1 MRAPS
6 CAVETFCNNTRLVS
20 CPRITVAMP
29 VLNGGEYLRCAVAS
43 IVNQT
48 YANWELLILDDGST
62 DGAID
67 KLSSAFDKRIIV
79 IKDGTRRGIAAR
91 LNQAIDLA
99 RGELFARMDH
109 DDVCH
114 PSRLLTQL
122 KFLEANPH
130 VDLLATKCLKID
142 EQDGFIGELPFASSH
157 ARICARPW
165 LGFAMPH
172 PSWMGK
178 TSWFKKHRYQEPAPF
193 CCEDSEILLRTHK
206 DSVFDAIES
215 PLLAYRARSHT
226 AWRKQSKTRI
236 AMASVQVRY
245 FAKQRDLRSVVLTC
259 VVTVLRVLRDIK
271 SKVVHQRSLLAA
283 ALGVENG
290 SKAGLTVS
298 WIDESKHKMLTRE

>member
-1 MRAPS
+1 MR
-6 CAVETFCNNTRLVS
+6 TFCDNTQLVS

-62 DGAID
+62 DGAIE
-67 KLSSAFDKRIIV
+67 KLSSAVDKRIVV
-79 IKDGTRRGIAAR
+79 IRDGTRRGIAAR
-91 LNQAIDLA
+91 LNQAVDLA
-99 RGELFARMDH
+99 RGEFFARMDH

-122 KFLEANPH
+122 KFLEANPR

-142 EQDGFIGELPFASSH
+142 EQDSFTGELPFASSH
-157 ARICARPW
+157 AGICARPW

-193 CCEDSEILLRTHK
+193 CCEDSEMLLRTHK
-206 DSVFDAIES
+206 DSVFDAIETS
-215 PLLAYRARSHT
+215 LLAYRVRSYT
-226 AWRKQSKTRI
+226 PWRKQWRTYI
-236 AMASVQVRY
+236 ALVSVQVRY
-245 FAKQRDLRSVVLTC
+245 FAKQRDLTSAALTC
-259 VVTVLRVLRDIK
+259 VVTALRFLRDIK
-271 SKVVHQRSLLAA
+271 SKVVHQCSLIAA
-283 ALGVENG
+283 ALGVENTYR
-290 SKAGLTVS
+290 ARLTVP
-298 WIDESKHKMLTRE
+298 WIDELNHKMLARE

>member
-1 MRAPS
+1 MRELN
-6 CAVETFCNNTRLVS
+6 CAVGTFCDNTELVI

-43 IVNQT
+43 IVNQA

-62 DGAID
+62 DGAIE
-67 KLSSAFDKRIIV
+67 KLSSAADKRIVV
-79 IKDGTRRGIAAR
+79 IRDGTRRGIAAR

-99 RGELFARMDH
+99 RGEFFARMDH

-122 KFLEANPH
+122 KFLEANPR
-130 VDLLATKCLKID
+130 VDLLATKCLKIN
-142 EQDGFIGELPFASSH
+142 EQDSFTGELPFASSH

-193 CCEDSEILLRTHK
+193 CCEDSEMLFRTHK
-206 DSVFDAIES
+206 DSVFDAIEN
-215 PLLAYRARSHT
+215 PPLAYRARSHT
-226 AWRKQSKTRI
+226 AWRKQYKTRI
-236 AMASVQVRY
+236 TMASVQVRY

-259 VVTVLRVLRDIK
+259 VVTVLRVLQDIK
-271 SKVVHQRSLLAA
+271 SKVVHQCSLLAA
-283 ALGVENG
+283 ALGVENTNK
-290 SKAGLTVS
+290 SGLTVS
-298 WIDESKHKMLTRE
+298 WIDELNNKMLTRE